1 MRQVYINS
9 TGAYLPGPA
18 ISNDEMEDILGL
30 VNGKKSRLKNKILKS
45 NGIKHR
51 HYAIDKQQNTIVSNS
66 VMAAKAG
73 ERCLTNSFLAK
84 SQIAMLS
91 CATSQG
97 DLVLPGFGSMVQ
109 AELDLAAIELHTSHG
124 ICSSSMMALKAAFTN
139 IKSEE
144 NSNALVVASELASR
158 LFKHTRY
165 EQVQDQSIDFNAEF
179 LRWMLSDG
187 AGALLLENKPNER
200 RQSLRIDWIKSV
212 SHADAYPVCMSVGL
226 PQSDTTAEREHQKTW
241 QDFTTYA
248 EAEQAGALLLRQD
261 VRLLDNIVSVGVQGF
276 VNLIQQNYVQPD
288 DIDHVLCHFSSKY
301 FKSKIM
307 ELLDMAGIAIPE
319 SKWYTNLYER
329 GNTGCASIFIMID
342 EFLRTKRLNAG
353 EKILCMVPESGRFNC
368 AYMQLT
374 VVDPA

>member
-1 MRQVYINS
+1 MKQVYINS

-18 ISNDEMEDILGL
+18 IGNDEMEDILGL
-30 VNGKKSRLKNKILKS
+30 VEGKKSRLKNKILKS
-45 NGIKHR
+45 NGIQYR
-51 HYAIDKQQNTIVSNS
+51 HYAMDKQQHTTISNS
-66 VMAAKAG
+66 AMAAKAS
-73 ERCLTNSFLAK
+73 EQCLGNSFLAK
-84 SQIAMLS
+84 QQINMLS

-109 AELDLAAIELHTSHG
+109 AELGLPAIELHTSHG

-144 NSNALVVASELASR
+144 NNNALVVASELASR

-165 EQVQDQSIDFNAEF
+165 EQVQGKAVDFNAEF

-200 RQSLRIDWIKSV
+200 KQSLRIDWIKSV
-212 SHADAYPVCMSVGL
+212 SHADVYPVCMSVGL
-226 PQSDTTAEREHQKTW
+226 PQTSADNDNKPNQTW
-241 QDFTTYA
+241 QDFPTYA

-261 VRLLDNIVSVGVQGF
+261 VRLLDNIVAVGVQGF
-276 VNLIQQNYVQPD
+276 VSLIQQGYVKPNE
-288 DIDHVLCHFSSKY
+288 IDHVLCHFSSKY

-307 ELLDMAGIAIPE
+307 ELLEMAGIAIPE

-329 GNTGCASIFIMID
+329 GNTGCASIFIMLD
-342 EFLRTKRLNAG
+342 EFLRTKTLTAG